1 MGLVCFAPLTTSI
14 TNHIKFPSGTSETRG
29 SRGSSERRIQLEIAF
44 VLRAF
49 DSSGVEVQEEEGG
62 KKESS
67 SEKMNQRTD
76 DERSGLP
83 KE

>member
-1 MGLVCFAPLTTSI
+1 MGHLRLDAQDVRPNSTL
-14 TNHIKFPSGTSETRG
+14 
-29 SRGSSERRIQLEIAF
+29 QLEIAF

-76 DERSGLP
+76 DKRLGLQR
-83 KE
+83 E